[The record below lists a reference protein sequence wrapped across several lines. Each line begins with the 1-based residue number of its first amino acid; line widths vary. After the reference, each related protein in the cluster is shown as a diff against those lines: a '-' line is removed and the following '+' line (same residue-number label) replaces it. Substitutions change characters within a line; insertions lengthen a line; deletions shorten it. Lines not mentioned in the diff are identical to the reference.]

1 MHERTKTKC
10 SKDKKIKE
18 TALKALL
25 QFRQPLFS
33 ILDALNLLAFNDS
46 FRGRRYTRK
55 STTITGFFIQVRA
68 FFSFR
73 IIIIS

>member
-18 TALKALL
+18 AVLKALL

-33 ILDALNLLAFNDS
+33 ILDALNLPAFNDS
-46 FRGRRYTRK
+46 FCAHRCTHH
-55 STTITGFFIQVRA
+55 TTISSGFFIQVRT
-68 FFSFR
+68 FFSLR
-73 IIIIS
+73 SIIIT